1 MAVEINAEN
10 AISILKNNMLANA
23 MEIDNLKWARDKA
36 KCYLFD
42 GAIVVI
48 VSDDKTYIRI
58 IPTENYCDYVGIR
71 EFINQY
77 PNVSLTVNV
86 NEKNEKIVEDV
97 FEKSFDTVKK
107 TVDYGANELSGCE
120 KNGNVRLL
128 ANLDR
133 EAFTSMENESL
144 QYRPPLNVLFNVFV
158 EKGNGEILAYF
169 DNNKIIGYLSYNRLF
184 DNVYDVDYIY
194 VSPSQRKKGIGKAL
208 ASSYVSIIQERKGIA
223 YWSNAKNKSSE
234 KTAASAGLCI
244 TRKALIFN

>member
-1 MAVEINAEN
+1 MAVEINVEN

-36 KCYLFD
+36 KCYVFN
-42 GAIVVI
+42 GAIVVV

-58 IPTENYCDYVGIR
+58 IPTDNYCNYVEIC
-71 EFINQY
+71 EFIKQY

-86 NEKNEKIVEDV
+86 NDKNEKIVGDV

-107 TVDYGANELSGCE
+107 SVDYGGNGLSGCE
-120 KNGNVRLL
+120 KNDNVRLL
-128 ANLDR
+128 TKLDR
-133 EAFTSMENESL
+133 EAFASMENESL
-144 QYRPPLNVLFNVFV
+144 QYRPPLNVLFTVFV
-158 EKGNGEILAYF
+158 EKESGEILAYF
-169 DNNKIIGYLSYNRLF
+169 DNDKIIGYLSYNKLF

-223 YWSNAKNKSSE
+223 YWSNAKNESSE
-234 KTAASAGLCI
+234 KTAASAGLFV